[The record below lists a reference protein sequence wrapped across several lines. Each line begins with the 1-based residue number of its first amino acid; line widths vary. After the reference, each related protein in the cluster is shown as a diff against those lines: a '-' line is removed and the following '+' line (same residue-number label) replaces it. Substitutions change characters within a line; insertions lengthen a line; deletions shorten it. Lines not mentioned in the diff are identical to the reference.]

1 MLGLLKLKE
10 NLLKLESRINN
21 SDYWTPSVILIVHPP
36 NILQLYTHTMLF
48 HSTCALITLEYLPY
62 TIIIMV

>member
-21 SDYWTPSVILIVHPP
+21 SDYILLDPKCD
-36 NILQLYTHTMLF
+36 
-48 HSTCALITLEYLPY
+48 S
-62 TIIIMV
+62 